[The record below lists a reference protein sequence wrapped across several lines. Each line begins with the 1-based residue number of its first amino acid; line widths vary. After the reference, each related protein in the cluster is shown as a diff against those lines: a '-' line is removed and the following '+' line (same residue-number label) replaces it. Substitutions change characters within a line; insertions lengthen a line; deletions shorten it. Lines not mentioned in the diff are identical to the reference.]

1 MFRKFARG
9 KWGCILGDD
18 FLGPRR
24 SREDSSTRFYESLDL
39 CTGLFRWDHRHL
51 ACAKV
56 VQDSDS
62 CKYDFGFSAHILA
75 RSILGANRKSI
86 ECANSLHPGFD
97 VSKIDCLS
105 QELDFVRLLRFIN
118 IGIPRPRPSIR
129 AVAPAIAPL
138 FQFIF

>member
-1 MFRKFARG
+1 M
-9 KWGCILGDD
+9 
-18 FLGPRR
+18 
-24 SREDSSTRFYESLDL
+24 RFYESLDL

-105 QELDFVRLLRFIN
+105 QELDFVRLPTDLRIVGF
-118 IGIPRPRPSIR
+118 
-129 AVAPAIAPL
+129 AHAAILATASGKGAL
-138 FQFIF
+138 HKTE